1 MMLGNGH
8 ASRSFQFCGPEN
20 SHKSSAF
27 GECVSKN
34 KQTNAGRTRRSVFST
49 LVLLSKWS
57 LQLEI
62 YFCMDLVMHQ
72 QISYVLL

>member
-1 MMLGNGH
+1 
-8 ASRSFQFCGPEN
+8 
-20 SHKSSAF
+20 
-27 GECVSKN
+27 
-34 KQTNAGRTRRSVFST
+34 